1 MMVMSQSGKGFSRA
15 WMKVDRPRNS
25 ALSQWSWLQV
35 CGFERGDVVGNTLKC
50 IQGPATER
58 HLIEQLMDDVKRGQ
72 PHQTVLTNYTKTGQA
87 FKNEVQI
94 EPVGEADG
102 LAAPHFLARSRISPV
117 RNLALGIFLPP

>member
-1 MMVMSQSGKGFSRA
+1 MGRGVGAG
-15 WMKVDRPRNS
+15 VGG
-25 ALSQWSWLQV
+25 LV
-35 CGFERGDVVGNTLKC
+35 GDVVGNTLKC

-102 LAAPHFLARSRISPV
+102 LAAGAPAPSP
-117 RNLALGIFLPP
+117 RPRPRP

>member
-1 MMVMSQSGKGFSRA
+1 M
-15 WMKVDRPRNS
+15 
-25 ALSQWSWLQV
+25 
-35 CGFERGDVVGNTLKC
+35 VGNTLKC

-117 RNLALGIFLPP
+117 RNLALGISNVLADALSMGAGEFLSSRAYNSYVGRFLACRP